1 MTGQETKSSTRSLKA
16 KSRSAMAK
24 RTDGR
29 SRDRAASKAIDT
41 MVSKLDPLLILGAL
55 SPGRE
60 KLAKG
65 KGGKEVGFVVGT
77 LTAQLG
83 PKALEQLKKEDL
95 VPSWSMPATPT
106 RFRRK
111 WSNGTGEVGRSRP
124 RR

>member
-1 MTGQETKSSTRSLKA
+1 
-16 KSRSAMAK
+16 MAK

-95 VPSWSMPATPT
+95 VASWSMPATPT